1 MFVWPLVHGTFLFP
15 TIDSFLHPVESFNHT
30 RLPILSRLLSLKEID
45 LTLVPL
51 VFFNQCEQVTKTQ
64 VIRYIEEAQ
73 AYMVEGRWSNLVSL
87 LLTSG
92 LQLTLF
98 LQNHQRKVCKTKK
111 NNLKWFSH
119 FSNRDLF
126 T

>member
-1 MFVWPLVHGTFLFP
+1 MAPSYFQLLIV
-15 TIDSFLHPVESFNHT
+15 FLHPVESFNHT
-30 RLPILSRLLSLKEID
+30 RLPILSQLLSLKEID

-51 VFFNQCEQVTKTQ
+51 VFFNLCDQVAETQ

-92 LQLTLF
+92 LQLTSF

-111 NNLKWFSH
+111 
-119 FSNRDLF
+119 
-126 T
+126 TI